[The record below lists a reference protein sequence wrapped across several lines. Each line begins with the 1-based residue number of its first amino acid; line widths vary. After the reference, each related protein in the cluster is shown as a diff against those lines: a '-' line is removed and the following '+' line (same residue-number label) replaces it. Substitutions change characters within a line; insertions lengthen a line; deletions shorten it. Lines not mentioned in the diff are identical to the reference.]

1 MKDQHIAPDAS
12 QNDTTPPRAADI
24 ETNPIESNVPTV
36 DRKRSRRQRRALWI
50 LLFLFLFA
58 GLSAYGGYRLSDVF
72 RQQGLSGVTPR
83 SLVANDGNK
92 VVTEAEASISGVV
105 DKVAP
110 SVVSIV
116 TETQANSLR
125 GVVTQAGA
133 GTGMIVSAN
142 GYILTNKHVIE
153 GADAVAVV
161 LTDGTTYDNVK
172 LVGTDPLNDIA
183 FLKIEGV
190 SDLPA
195 VEIGSS
201 STLRVGQSVVAIGN
215 SLGQYQNTVTSGIV
229 SGVGRPVSAQSGDT
243 VENLNDLIQT
253 DAAINPGN
261 SGGPLLNLQGQV
273 IGINTAVAQDA
284 QGVGFALP
292 INAAKGILKG
302 VLANGKVER
311 AYIGVNYVTITP
323 EVAKQYNLSVKSGA
337 YVTSPEGA
345 KPAIVA
351 GSPAD
356 RAGIKEKDVITK
368 VNGVDVGKAGDVASL
383 VGEYAPGD
391 TIELSV
397 LRGGVAQTIRVT
409 LVAYSA

>member
-12 QNDTTPPRAADI
+12 QNETTPPQAADT
-24 ETNPIESNVPTV
+24 ETNSIESHAPVAG
-36 DRKRSRRQRRALWI
+36 KRRSSRQRRALWI

-58 GLSAYGGYRLSDVF
+58 GLSAYGGYRLSVGF
-72 RQQGLSGVTPR
+72 RQQGLTGVTPR

-92 VVTEAEASISGVV
+92 VVTEAEAGISGVV
-105 DKVAP
+105 EKVAP

-125 GVVTQAGA
+125 GVITQAGA

-190 SDLPA
+190 SNLPA

-337 YVTSPEGA
+337 YVISPESA

-397 LRGGVAQTIRVT
+397 LRGGVAQTVRVT

>member
-1 MKDQHIAPDAS
+1 MKDQHITPDAS
-12 QNDTTPPRAADI
+12 QDNATLPRPADTAAAPV
-24 ETNPIESNVPTV
+24 EPSAPIG
-36 DRKRSRRQRRALWI
+36 DKKRSRRQRRALWI

-58 GLSAYGGYRLSDVF
+58 GVSAYGGYRLSDVF
-72 RQQGLSGVTPR
+72 RQQGLTGVTPR

-125 GVVTQAGA
+125 GVITQAGA

-142 GYILTNKHVIE
+142 GYILTNKHVID
-153 GADAVAVV
+153 GADAVGVV
-161 LTDGTTYDNVK
+161 LTDGTTYENVK

-302 VLANGKVER
+302 VLAKGKVER

-323 EVAKQYNLSVKSGA
+323 EVAKQYNLGVKSGA
-337 YVTSPEGA
+337 YVISPEGDR
-345 KPAIVA
+345 PAIVA

-368 VNGVDVGKAGDVASL
+368 VNGVEVGKAGDVASL

>member
-1 MKDQHIAPDAS
+1 
-12 QNDTTPPRAADI
+12 
-24 ETNPIESNVPTV
+24 
-36 DRKRSRRQRRALWI
+36 L
-50 LLFLFLFA
+50 
-58 GLSAYGGYRLSDVF
+58 
-72 RQQGLSGVTPR
+72 VT
-83 SLVANDGNK
+83 NDGNK
-92 VVTEAEASISGVV
+92 VVTEAEAGISGVV
-105 DKVAP
+105 EKVAP

-125 GVVTQAGA
+125 GVITQAGA

-337 YVTSPEGA
+337 YVISPESA

-397 LRGGVAQTIRVT
+397 LRGGVAQTVRVT

>member
-1 MKDQHIAPDAS
+1 MKEETTTNTSKQDATPTPAGAPVPPSS
-12 QNDTTPPRAADI
+12 QPNL
-24 ETNPIESNVPTV
+24 
-36 DRKRSRRQRRALWI
+36 KRQRRRRRALWI
-50 LLFLFLFA
+50 LLFLVLFA
-58 GLSAYGGYRLSDVF
+58 GVSAYGGYRFSDML
-72 RQQGLSGVTPR
+72 RQQGLAGVTPR
-83 SLVANDGNK
+83 AVVENDGNK
-92 VVTEAEASISGVV
+92 VITETEASISGVV
-105 DKVAP
+105 EKVSP

-116 TETQANSLR
+116 TETQAASLR
-125 GVVTQAGA
+125 GITTEAGA

-142 GYILTNKHVIE
+142 GYILTNKHVVQGTDRVTI
-153 GADAVAVV
+153 V
-161 LTDGTTYDNVK
+161 LTDGTTYENVR
-172 LVGTDPLNDIA
+172 LAGTDPLNDVA

-190 SDLPA
+190 NDLPA
-195 VEIGSS
+195 VELGDSS
-201 STLRVGQSVVAIGN
+201 SLRVGQSVVAIGN

-243 VENLNDLIQT
+243 IENLNDLIQT

-292 INAAKGILKG
+292 INATKGIIKG
-302 VLANGKVER
+302 VLATGKVER

-323 EVAKQYNLSVKSGA
+323 EVARQYGLNVKSGA
-337 YVTSPEGA
+337 YVISADGGRAAVVT
-345 KPAIVA
+345 

-356 RAGIKEKDVITK
+356 KAGIKEKDIITK

-391 TIELSV
+391 TIELSI
-397 LRGGVAQTIRVT
+397 LRGGVAQTQRVT
-409 LVAYSA
+409 LVAYGT

>member
-1 MKDQHIAPDAS
+1 MKEQHTEPDAL
-12 QNDTTPPRAADI
+12 QNDATPPQAADGTKLRAATDAPVA
-24 ETNPIESNVPTV
+24 EK
-36 DRKRSRRQRRALWI
+36 RRSRRQRRALWI
-50 LLFLFLFA
+50 LLFLLLFA
-58 GLSAYGGYRLSDVF
+58 GLSAYGGYRLSDVL
-72 RQQGLSGVTPR
+72 RQQGLTGVTPR
-83 SLVANDGNK
+83 TLVANDGNK

-105 DKVAP
+105 EKVAP

-142 GYILTNKHVIE
+142 GYVLTNKHVIE
-153 GADAVAVV
+153 GADAVSIV
-161 LTDGTTYDNVK
+161 LTDGTTYDKVK
-172 LVGTDPLNDIA
+172 LVGTDPLNDVA

-195 VEIGSS
+195 VEIGNSS
-201 STLRVGQSVVAIGN
+201 SLRVGQSVVAIGN

-292 INAAKGILKG
+292 INATKGILKG
-302 VLANGKVER
+302 VLTKGKVER

-323 EVAKQYNLSVKSGA
+323 EVAKQYDLNVKTGA
-337 YVTSPEGA
+337 YVISAEGG
-345 KPAIVA
+345 KPAIVT

-356 RAGIKEKDVITK
+356 RAGIKEKDIITK

-397 LRGGVAQTIRVT
+397 LRGGAPQTIRIT
-409 LVAYSA
+409 LAAYSA